1 MEAGIRHQAM
11 RKALQP
17 RTMLSTTGTA
27 RPASTPTRAVD
38 SLAQAIE
45 ATCAIV
51 DGARSGLGIYSRD
64 LDPDLL
70 AHTDVLAAL
79 RRFATR
85 WPHAEVRPLGIASC
99 RVSVCQYV

>member
-1 MEAGIRHQAM
+1 M
-11 RKALQP
+11 
-17 RTMLSTTGTA
+17 TMLSTTGTA

-85 WPHAEVRPLGIASC
+85 WPHAEVRLIVHDPIEVVQAGPPLLNLAQRQIGRAH
-99 RVSVCQYV
+99 V